1 MKKLI
6 QYTIEMN
13 RIDPAGIPSGI
24 AIAIMFY
31 VVYFIL
37 IPLFS

>member
-1 MKKLI
+1 MKNLI
-6 QYTIEMN
+6 KYTIEMN

-24 AIAIMFY
+24 AIAVMFY

-37 IPLFS
+37 IPALS